1 MPRVQSAQAGVV
13 EAAGEVAGEVTGEVE
28 VEMEEDASDRGGYM
42 KREVWMMHM
51 TNPDL

>member
-13 EAAGEVAGEVTGEVE
+13 EVAGEVTGDVEVE

-42 KREVWMMHM
+42 KRAVWMMHM